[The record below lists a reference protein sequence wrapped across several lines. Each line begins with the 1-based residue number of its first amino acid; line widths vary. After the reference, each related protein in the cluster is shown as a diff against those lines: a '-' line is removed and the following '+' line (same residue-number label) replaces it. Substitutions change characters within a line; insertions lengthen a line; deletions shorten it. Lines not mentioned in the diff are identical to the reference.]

1 MLTHLERFL
10 VPAHVGP
17 AQPSQAV
24 AQAARQSGGT
34 AEPDLGG
41 MSRGRIQRQLRR
53 VQPLSRAAS
62 WMFSWI
68 EGGAAQRSR
77 NVAAKGSAAASRTQ

>member
-10 VPAHVGP
+10 MPAHVGP

-53 VQPLSRAAS
+53 VQPLSPGRVMDVQLDRGQGRAA
-62 WMFSWI
+62 FPQRGG
-68 EGGAAQRSR
+68 EGIGGRVAQ
-77 NVAAKGSAAASRTQ
+77 